1 MSISLLFITAMSKG
15 VKLMDG
21 DTAIHEPLLSNYS
34 WAFAKKY
41 ILGHIHMCNACSSS
55 TLRYHQ
61 FL

>member
-34 WAFAKKY
+34 WAFAKKNY
-41 ILGHIHMCNACSSS
+41 SWAY
-55 TLRYHQ
+55 TYV
-61 FL
+61 